1 MPDAVGASRSVGT
14 VQVTSYVLP
23 WGWFQPRRWEVLRL
37 VRRGCWADPS
47 ESDGQLPTRNGTVRA
62 PAGARGCML
71 VLSLPVGLRL
81 IQVPSVRPP
90 QPWCGGQLLRCA
102 QEAPTRIRT
111 ARPPQGQ
118 VECGP
123 LRARPS
129 SSINFELAI
138 EGASSTGKRSGLQ
151 AARSAGSPGATAG
164 PARPRAT
171 CATLPSCPPA
181 GTVSQPKDSDVSG
194 PFTVTLPVRLDSTV
208 VA

>member
-1 MPDAVGASRSVGT
+1 MGGFEVGKTGLLGRPQRVG
-14 VQVTSYVLP
+14 P
-23 WGWFQPRRWEVLRL
+23 
-37 VRRGCWADPS
+37 
-47 ESDGQLPTRNGTVRA
+47 SDGQLPTRNGTVRA

-81 IQVPSVRPP
+81 IQVLSVRPP

-118 VECGP
+118 VERGP

-129 SSINFELAI
+129 LSINFELAI
-138 EGASSTGKRSGLQ
+138 EGSSMGASSTQ
-151 AARSAGSPGATAG
+151 WQWQARSVACRRLGQQGPPGLL
-164 PARPRAT
+164 PARPGPAQPAPRCRVARPL
-171 CATLPSCPPA
+171 APSASP
-181 GTVSQPKDSDVSG
+181 GTGTSPGPSKLRCQSG
-194 PFTVTLPVRLDSTV
+194 WIV